1 MRTYHYS
8 VRIGHGKTTFQQSL
22 SDHCV
27 GRSLSFGKVVAYSPR
42 GLLPHKRICLLYSVF
57 KELSAIQPIKINSSQ
72 IDFNRMTSEVAGKG
86 GTCQTSLVCTTS
98 LQFQNSSAY
107 QVMLSE
113 LCF

>member
-1 MRTYHYS
+1 MAKRL
-8 VRIGHGKTTFQQSL
+8 FQRSL

-42 GLLPHKRICLLYSVF
+42 GLLPHKRICLLYSIF

-86 GTCQTSLVCTTS
+86 EVPNFTYMYYITTIS
-98 LQFQNSSAY
+98 KFISISSNA
-107 QVMLSE
+107 V
-113 LCF
+113 

>member
-1 MRTYHYS
+1 MAKRL
-8 VRIGHGKTTFQQSL
+8 FQRSL

-42 GLLPHKRICLLYSVF
+42 GLLPHKRICLLYSIF

-86 GTCQTSLVCTTS
+86 EVPNFTYVYYITTIS
-98 LQFQNSSAY
+98 KFISISSNA
-107 QVMLSE
+107 V
-113 LCF
+113 

>member
-1 MRTYHYS
+1 MAKRL
-8 VRIGHGKTTFQQSL
+8 FQRSL

-27 GRSLSFGKVVAYSPR
+27 SRSLSFGKVVAYSSR

-86 GTCQTSLVCTTS
+86 KVPNFTYMYYITTIS
-98 LQFQNSSAY
+98 KFISISSNA
-107 QVMLSE
+107 V
-113 LCF
+113 